1 MGRVTR
7 SAKTN
12 IIAAVAVVLV
22 LGFGAWGFSYQTHQ
36 KTNPIKPATTTTKP
50 IPTIYVSYR
59 GVDGKTALELL
70 KTHAKIQTKTSS
82 LGDFVVAINGN
93 DGGAMNQTVRGGGKK
108 YWIYYINHKEAQ
120 VGAGAYT
127 TKNGD
132 VIEWKLQ

>member
-1 MGRVTR
+1 MGRAAR

-70 KTHAKIQTKTSS
+70 KTHAKVQTKTSS

-93 DGGAMNQTVRGGGKK
+93 DGGGKK

-120 VGAGAYT
+120 AGAGAYT
-127 TKNGD
+127 TKNDD